1 MSIWWI
7 RGIPEPEKF
16 SFAQGPEL
24 VASLPG
30 SQFVTCQYSSHRQS
44 GVSPFGINSDQKR
57 TFMICDELFWG
68 WTALCVRVVCLFL
81 VSMVILK
88 THHLPIC
95 LLNILVTSHT
105 QSYHLFWLL
114 TGHVGVSED
123 ISRRSYRFYNQEN
136 PHHSWQTNTIIS
148 LNIIDGFNPGRLD

>member
-7 RGIPEPEKF
+7 RGIPEHPEPEKF

-30 SQFVTCQYSSHRQS
+30 SQFVICQYSSHRQA

-57 TFMICDELFWG
+57 TFNICDEFFWG

-81 VSMVILK
+81 VSIVILN

-114 TGHVGVSED
+114 TGHVGLYVRELKHDNASKKKFQKKFH
-123 ISRRSYRFYNQEN
+123 RLYRPYNQEK
-136 PHHSWQTNTIIS
+136 PSS
-148 LNIIDGFNPGRLD
+148 